1 MGIEGRL
8 VTLAVGRPRFED
20 VYASEHAVLVR
31 LARVVLDDPVH
42 AEDVVQ
48 DAFAQLHGRFSR
60 VRNPPAYVRIAV
72 LNGARRVN
80 RRRRVAARLGLASC
94 SVERHADTP
103 PYLLDAVRR
112 LPARQ
117 LEVVVLRFYLDLTVP
132 EVAAV
137 LRVPEGTVKSRCA
150 RGLVSLREAIGDD

>member
-1 MGIEGRL
+1 MGTEGQL
-8 VTLAVGRPRFED
+8 VALAVGRVGFED
-20 VYASEHAVLVR
+20 VYAAEHAPLVR
-31 LARVVLDDPVH
+31 LARVVLDDPAQ

-60 VRNPPAYVRIAV
+60 VGNPEAYVRVTV

-80 RRRRVAARLGLASC
+80 RRRRAAVRLGLAH
-94 SVERHADTP
+94 VPAGRDGDAP

-117 LEVVVLRFYLDLTVP
+117 LEVIVLRFYLDLTVP

-137 LRVPEGTVKSRCA
+137 LRVPEGTVKSRCSRA
-150 RGLVSLREAIGDD
+150 LASLRESFGDG